1 MYFRFPFNLI
11 IEKDRLLMARYLI
24 ENNEDE
30 IIYLDLDK
38 RNINTVV
45 LSIFKS
51 CIKKYEILK
60 EEKIKWNNMI
70 FISNLFYF
78 KYIKFIMMKNKKKI
92 KKF

>member
-45 LSIFKS
+45 LSIFNPA
-51 CIKKYEILK
+51 LK
-60 EEKIKWNNMI
+60 NM
-70 FISNLFYF
+70 
-78 KYIKFIMMKNKKKI
+78 KFWKKK
-92 KKF
+92 K

>member
-1 MYFRFPFNLI
+1 
-11 IEKDRLLMARYLI
+11 MARYLI

-51 CIKKYEILK
+51 CVKKYEIFK
-60 EEKIKWNNMI
+60 EEKIK
-70 FISNLFYF
+70 
-78 KYIKFIMMKNKKKI
+78 
-92 KKF
+92 